1 MYQVHIADGIQF
13 IGNIANSAS
22 TNEVSLV
29 QGNGDASSKS
39 EVPSS
44 NGSHVPSHEKGKMA
58 TKVDIVIIDVDSAD
72 SR

>member
-13 IGNIANSAS
+13 LKNIANSAS
-22 TNEVSLV
+22 ANEMSPV
-29 QGNGDASSKS
+29 QVNEHASSKS
-39 EVPSS
+39 EAASS
-44 NGSHVPSHEKGKMA
+44 NGSSVLSHGEGKVT